1 MLVSVGLYV
10 GPGGGGGG
18 GFGGGGV
25 KDLKIFNLLS
35 GGREISHYYNFDIV
49 FNFGM
54 NKVILTTNY

>member
-10 GPGGGGGG
+10 GPGGV
-18 GFGGGGV
+18 FGGGGV

-35 GGREISHYYNFDIV
+35 GGRGISHYYNFDIV